1 MKTIVVDSRTISRA
15 WYVVDA
21 TDQMI
26 GRLAS
31 KVANILIGKGKVAY
45 SPNQDHGDYVIVINA
60 EKAKLSGTKM
70 ETKRYFRH
78 SKYPGGEKFRSFKE
92 QMALDPTKV
101 IVHAVHGMVP
111 KNALGRSIMTKLH
124 VYKDAGN
131 PHVAQKPTPITL

>member
-31 KVANILIGKGKVAY
+31 KVANILIGAQLVA
-45 SPNQDHGDYVIVINA
+45 G